1 MSKRVLALVL
11 AVVGLAIASYLTLYK
26 YGIVGTLACGTGGCE
41 VVQTSRWSTLL
52 GFPVAAWGAAYYAVV
67 LAIAI
72 VGVRERHA
80 GSRALSLLLV
90 AVTGAGL
97 LFSAWLT
104 YLELAVIHAICRYCA
119 GSALVATLLF
129 VVAAFDL
136 YELHL
141 AEAEDDEEL
150 EELPERGVRRA

>member
-11 AVVGLAIASYLTLYK
+11 AVVGLAIATYLTLYK
-26 YGIVGTLACGTGGCE
+26 YGIVGTLACGTGQCE

-67 LAIAI
+67 LGIAIA
-72 VGVRERHA
+72 GVRARYA
-80 GSRALSLLLV
+80 TSRALSLLLV
-90 AVTGAGL
+90 VVTGAGL

-104 YLELAVIHAICRYCA
+104 YLELAVIHAICRYCV
-119 GSALVATLLF
+119 GSAVVATLLF

-136 YELHL
+136 YELSL
-141 AEAEDDEEL
+141 GEAEDDAEE
-150 EELPERGVRRA
+150 EEVLRRA

>member
-26 YGIVGTLACGTGGCE
+26 YGIIGSLACGTGECE

-52 GFPVAAWGAAYYAVV
+52 GFPVAAWGAAYYTLV
-67 LAIAI
+67 LLVAAA
-72 VGVRERHA
+72 GVRERYA
-80 GSRALSLLLV
+80 TSRPLSLLLV
-90 AVTGAGL
+90 TITGAGL

-104 YLELAVIHAICRYCA
+104 YLELSVIHAICRYCV
-119 GSALVATLLF
+119 GSAIVATLLF

-136 YELHL
+136 YELSL
-141 AEAEDDEEL
+141 EEVEEPEG
-150 EELPERGVRRA
+150 EELPVRRA

>member
-26 YGIVGTLACGTGGCE
+26 YGVVGSLACGTGECE

-52 GFPVAAWGAAYYAVV
+52 GFPVAAWGAAYYTVV
-67 LAIAI
+67 LLVAAT
-72 VGVRERHA
+72 GVRERYA
-80 GSRALSLLLV
+80 ASRPLSLALV
-90 AVTGAGL
+90 VITGAGL

-104 YLELAVIHAICRYCA
+104 YLELAMIHAICRYCV
-119 GSALVATLLF
+119 GSAIVATLLF

-136 YELHL
+136 YELSL
-141 AEAEDDEEL
+141 EDAEEPEE
-150 EELPERGVRRA
+150 ERLPARRA